1 MSLNHEDYAKY
12 RGKCKETCELLVV
25 ENPDYRLVRGY
36 YMCPVWGKQ
45 DHWWCVDK
53 EGEIIDPTVKQFPTN
68 GIGADYIE
76 FDGLYSCEQCGKAF
90 QENDPD
96 AYFTGHFAFCTG
108 RCFARMVGL

>member
-12 RGKCKETCELLVV
+12 RGKCKETCESLVV

-45 DHWWCVDK
+45 AHWWLKD
-53 EGEIIDPTVKQFPTN
+53 EDGGIIDPTVKQFPTA

-76 FDGLYSCEQCGKAF
+76 FDGYCECDECGKHF
-90 QENDPD
+90 HEDDP
-96 AYFTGHFAFCTG
+96 GVSFAG
-108 RCFARMVGL
+108 RFPVCSDRCHLRLIGL